1 MIIATLL
8 ALGLMCG
15 IQAPL
20 ASSDKDLPQI
30 KKDLPKQQ
38 EPSTLDYYLGYI
50 DNCLTA
56 ARKKGEFDGCEFQFT
71 DVEFDN
77 GYSTQFLNLVVIVV
91 KHYTE
96 QGLDVKVKV
105 DAGDHVILVDIS
117 LYPKDEVKS

>member
-56 ARKKGEFDGCEFQFT
+56 ARKRVKLMA
-71 DVEFDN
+71 VSSSSLMLN
-77 GYSTQFLNLVVIVV
+77 STM
-91 KHYTE
+91 
-96 QGLDVKVKV
+96 
-105 DAGDHVILVDIS
+105 DIAPS
-117 LYPKDEVKS
+117 S